1 MCDCLNCTDIQV
13 PVGPQGA
20 TGPQGR
26 AGANG
31 TNGVAVLYNNYSETS
46 TSSNGSWETLDTYQI
61 GAASMVSDG
70 DMLEIEAMFTTSSW
84 TSNTQ
89 NTRVTFNG
97 NTLVPITIYGGFSSS
112 NIDKLCYIIKLTRIT
127 YNTAKYQLFLTRVS
141 NGEVMT
147 QIAISNIETIAGL
160 NFTTTAYD
168 IDVDGY
174 SAVNGDITNQFL
186 RVIKNKL
193 V

>member
-1 MCDCLNCTDIQV
+1 MCDCLNCTDIDV

-31 TNGVAVLYNNYSETS
+31 TNGVAVLYNNYGETP
-46 TSSNGSWETLDTYQI
+46 TSSNGLWQTLDTYQI
-61 GAASMVSDG
+61 GANSLTSDG
-70 DMLEIEAMFTTSSW
+70 DMIEIETMFTTSSW
-84 TSNTQ
+84 TSATQ

-97 NTLVPITIYGGFSSS
+97 NTLVPTTIYGGF
-112 NIDKLCYIIKLTRIT
+112 NTNTVDKLNYIIKLTRISNT
-127 YNTAKYQLFLTRVS
+127 TAKYQLFLQYGTV
-141 NGEVMT
+141 NEITYQTAV
-147 QIAISNIETIAGL
+147 SNIETIAGL

-186 RVIKNKL
+186 RVTKNKL